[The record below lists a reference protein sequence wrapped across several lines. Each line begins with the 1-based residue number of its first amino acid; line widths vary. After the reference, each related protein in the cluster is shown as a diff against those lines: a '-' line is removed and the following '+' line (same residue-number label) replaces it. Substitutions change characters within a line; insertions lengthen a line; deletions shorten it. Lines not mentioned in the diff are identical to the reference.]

1 MQFSIIIVVFHEKSR
16 GNSTFSP
23 KNIHKS
29 HMDKRRKNW
38 YDILYAIL
46 GDETL
51 KELRR
56 KFERFCFQH
65 RNVGIPNLM
74 LYIMVG
80 TAVVYLYSMFSQ
92 NFLLY
97 EWMCF
102 DRELILQGQVWRLL
116 TYILLD
122 YDANILWMA
131 IGLICYYSLG
141 NAMENLWGTL
151 RFNLFYFTGVLMM
164 DIYCMIFDCF
174 ADVYYLNLSLFLG
187 FATLYPDVQFHLFF
201 IIPVKAWILALFNL
215 VMVLLGLCQM
225 PFGPNNLFSVISI
238 ANYFLF
244 FGKDVVNVLPLT
256 WRVKVARMMRKKGAP
271 QSAPKRTGTV
281 QFPNAA
287 QQRQHAVRQDYT
299 HRCTVCGRTDVTHPE
314 LEFRYCSKCNGYHCY
329 CQDHISNHDHITE

>member
-1 MQFSIIIVVFHEKSR
+1 ME
-16 GNSTFSP
+16 N
-23 KNIHKS
+23 
-29 HMDKRRKNW
+29 
-38 YDILYAIL
+38 
-46 GDETL
+46 
-51 KELRR
+51 LRR
-56 KFERFCFQH
+56 RFERFCFKH
-65 RNVGIPNLM
+65 RSKGIPNLM
-74 LYIMVG
+74 LFIVLG
-80 TAVVYLYSMFSQ
+80 NAIVYLMTMFTE
-92 NFLLY
+92 NYTLY
-97 EWMCF
+97 QILCF
-102 DRELILQGQVWRLL
+102 DRTQILRGEVWRLVSYVL
-116 TYILLD
+116 TSFDSGNIILV
-122 YDANILWMA
+122 A
-131 IGLICYYSLG
+131 ISYLCYYSMG
-141 NAMENLWGTL
+141 RAMENLWGTL

-225 PFGPNNLFSVISI
+225 PFGPDNLFSVISI

-256 WRVKVARMMRKKGAP
+256 WRVKAARMMRKKGAP

-287 QQRQHAVRQDYT
+287 QQRPTAVRQDYT

-329 CQDHISNHDHITE
+329 CQDHISNHEHVME